1 VVTVIGISFADL
13 LTGAPLTETIFAWPG
28 IGRMMV
34 SAVGN
39 RDFPVVM
46 GCTLVF
52 ALVYVIANLV
62 VDMLYTWLDPR
73 IRYDQKAS

>member
-1 VVTVIGISFADL
+1 VIGISFADL

-28 IGRMMV
+28 IGRLMV
-34 SAVGN
+34 NAVAN

-52 ALVYVIANLV
+52 ALVYVLANLG
-62 VDMLYTWLDPR
+62 VDLLYASLDPR
-73 IRYDQKAS
+73 IRYDRED